1 MYVFIN
7 YCIIITIKRLVVVVV
22 VIVLLRQTSI
32 NQVHLINMTWLFLI
46 LAILTYGKVYLGVH
60 RNA

>member
-7 YCIIITIKRLVVVVV
+7 YCIIITIKILVVVV

>member
-7 YCIIITIKRLVVVVV
+7 YCIIITIKRLVVVV

-46 LAILTYGKVYLGVH
+46 LTILTYGKVYLGVH

>member
-7 YCIIITIKRLVVVVV
+7 YCIIITIKRLVVVL

>member
-1 MYVFIN
+1 MYVFTN
-7 YCIIITIKRLVVVVV
+7 YCIIITIKILVV

>member
-7 YCIIITIKRLVVVVV
+7 YCIIITIKRLVVVV

>member
-7 YCIIITIKRLVVVVV
+7 YCIIITIKILVV
-22 VIVLLRQTSI
+22 VIVLLHQTSI

>member
-7 YCIIITIKRLVVVVV
+7 YCIIITIKILVVVV

-32 NQVHLINMTWLFLI
+32 NQVYLINMTWLFLI

>member
-7 YCIIITIKRLVVVVV
+7 YCIIITIKRLVVV

-46 LAILTYGKVYLGVH
+46 LAILTYGKVYLVVH

>member
-7 YCIIITIKRLVVVVV
+7 YCIIITIKILLVVV

>member
-1 MYVFIN
+1 M
-7 YCIIITIKRLVVVVV
+7 ITIKRLVVVV

>member
-7 YCIIITIKRLVVVVV
+7 YCIIITIKRLVVV

>member
-7 YCIIITIKRLVVVVV
+7 YCIIITIKRLVVVV

-46 LAILTYGKVYLGVH
+46 FAILTYGKVYLGVH

>member
-7 YCIIITIKRLVVVVV
+7 YCIIITIKILVV